1 VFVTLK
7 RGLVAVL
14 ALALIAGCSGNQPS
28 VDPVKSLRDASTAMA
43 KLSTVKAT
51 LKFTKGAITFQG
63 FTLVGAR
70 TSVRLPSDSDTTY
83 TVKQGDLSIGLEVVI
98 AGGHVYLHL
107 PFSTYQ
113 EMTGAQ
119 AASIPDL
126 AKLFDPAIGLPA
138 VIPAGRNAKFITTE
152 QVDGVDAQKIGVTYS
167 ADQVK
172 GMFAQ
177 LTSTVDVNAQVWVGA
192 SDHLIRKAILEGA
205 FGDGGKDAAVEVDM
219 SGFNAAVNIAP
230 PSP

>member
-1 VFVTLK
+1 MK
-7 RGLVAVL
+7 RKLVAL
-14 ALALIAGCSGNQPS
+14 AALALIASCGGNQPT
-28 VDPVKSLRDASTAMA
+28 VDAAQTLRDAAAAMA
-43 KLSTVKAT
+43 KLTTVSAT

-63 FTLVGAR
+63 FTLVGAK
-70 TSVRLPSDSDTTY
+70 TAVRLPADSDTTY
-83 TVKQGDLSIGLEVVI
+83 TVKQQDISIGLEVII
-98 AGGHVYLHL
+98 AGGHVYLHV

-113 EMTGAQ
+113 ELKGAD
-119 AASIPDL
+119 AAAIPDL
-126 AKLFDPAIGLPA
+126 AKLFDPAKGLPA
-138 VIPAGRNAKFITTE
+138 VIPAGRNPKYVTTE
-152 QVDGVDAQKIGVTYS
+152 KVDGVDAQKISVTYS

-172 GMFAQ
+172 GMLAQ
-177 LTSTVDVNAQVWVGA
+177 LSSTVDVNAQVWVGV